1 MTWMADVFSGFQQAA
16 LLKDKVDRA
25 LQTAQ
30 DAQRHST
37 ENRERIVALE
47 TTMDIAS
54 RGRSTQPRLPRR

>member
-25 LQTAQ
+25 LETAQ
-30 DAQRHST
+30 EAQRHST

-47 TTMDIAS
+47 TTIDLTLQ
-54 RGRSTQPRLPRR
+54 RNRQPRLPRG

>member
-1 MTWMADVFSGFQQAA
+1 MSWLSDVLSGLQQAA

-25 LQTAQ
+25 LKTAE

-47 TTMDIAS
+47 TAVTLAW
-54 RGRSTQPRLPRR
+54 RRPGTPRLPRG